1 MSADREA
8 DSRHAKRPAAF
19 LRHLPVRRLAALVD
33 RLFGEASPGAGRST
47 DEVFAELASDL
58 RKDAFLDA
66 LLSGL

>member
-8 DSRHAKRPAAF
+8 DSRHANRPAAF
-19 LRHLPVRRLAALVD
+19 LRHLPARRLAALVD
-33 RLFGEASPGAGRST
+33 RAFGESSSAGGKST

-58 RKDAFLDA
+58 REDAFLDA